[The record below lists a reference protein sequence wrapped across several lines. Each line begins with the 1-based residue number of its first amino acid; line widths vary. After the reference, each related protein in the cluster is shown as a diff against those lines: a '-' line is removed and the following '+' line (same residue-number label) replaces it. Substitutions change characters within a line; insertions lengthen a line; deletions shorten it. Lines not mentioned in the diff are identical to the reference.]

1 MINATGNRMTREI
14 ARQSGLADQIDKLQV
29 QISSGKRLQ
38 RASDDAVSWRRIATI
53 GKAQANADVWQTNIA
68 SAPALV
74 SQAAGVL
81 KSPRIL
87 HIPTRSRQLT
97 APPAPHTDPDTGPP
111 PTQPP

>member
-53 GKAQANADVWQTNIA
+53 GQAQASADVWQTNIA
-68 SAPALV
+68 SAQALG
-74 SQAAGVL
+74 SQADGGLQSKRDRKIAVSGTSGSVRVYL
-81 KSPRIL
+81 GGARN
-87 HIPTRSRQLT
+87 
-97 APPAPHTDPDTGPP
+97 
-111 PTQPP
+111 